1 MMNSSLSDI
10 PLVPPPTKEPAVEEG
25 RTIYVNDAESNLP
38 FKYAHNKVTTAK
50 YTFITF
56 FPKNLFE
63 QFCRLANIYF
73 IIISAL
79 QLIPGVSPTGR
90 WNTLG
95 PLLFVMSVTAVKEAY
110 EDIKRHRQDTQVNN
124 HVTEVL
130 RGGRFERVAW
140 KEVQTGDIVKL
151 TNRQLIPADLVVLTS
166 SEPQGMCYIETANLD
181 GETNLKIRQSLDETY
196 HMQTPEALQA
206 FKGVIKCEHPNNR
219 LYNFDGTINFNNQ
232 SYPLGVKQ
240 ILLRGAM
247 LRNTKWVYGI
257 AIFTGADTK
266 LVRNSRATPAKRS
279 NVERVTNRQVLLI
292 FAFQIFICSF
302 CAVAARIWL
311 NKHHD
316 TTWYLQ
322 WQRKPADEA
331 GWAWITFLIL
341 YNNLIP
347 ISLYVTVE
355 VVKLIQAYF
364 INSDIEMYYA
374 RNDTPAL
381 ARTSNLNEELGQVEY
396 IFSDKTGTLTQN
408 LMEFRKCSI
417 AGIAYGGLVNE
428 DLGASTES
436 AGEPAAKMEEKKEG
450 FENVNF
456 NDPRLLQNLRSGH
469 PTAEVAREFLTLLAV
484 CHTVIPEH
492 DDDGKL
498 IYQASSPDEAA
509 LVSAAR
515 FFGFEYSGKTTKTV
529 TVTVQGKQLTYEVLN
544 VLEFNSTRKR
554 MSVIVRTPEGKILLY
569 CKGADTV
576 IYERLGPDQPY
587 GNITITHLQEFASEG
602 LRTLCVAVS
611 ELDPAQYEEWNKIF
625 RAASLALVNREQ
637 ELDKAAELVEKNLFL
652 LGATAIEDKLQD
664 GVPETIQLL
673 GVAGIKIWVLTG
685 DKQETAINIGYACQ
699 LLNDRMELM
708 VINEDSAQATKR
720 EIEKRLNA
728 IRMGKSP
735 TASPTSSPG
744 PSPSTTMGEGSSGEL
759 ALIIDGHTLHYALED
774 DVKLLLLELATMCKA
789 VVCCRVSPLQKALV
803 VTLVR
808 ENLSAI
814 SLAIGDGANDVSM
827 IQAAH
832 VGIGISGEEGL
843 QAARASDYSIA
854 QFRFLQRLL
863 LIHGRHSYRRISKVI
878 LYSFYKNIALY
889 IVQFWFTIHNAWSG
903 QTFFER
909 TTLTAYNIAWTLLP
923 VVAVGV
929 FDKDVN
935 DRLLLEHPQLYQ
947 TGIRRYYY
955 NYRVFWGWV
964 VNALYHSF
972 ICYWFV
978 ELTFLNQQPYHDGR
992 MMDLF
997 SMGSVSFTCVVVVV
1011 TLKLSLETRYWTW
1024 VNHFVVWGSIIVYAM
1039 WLMVY
1044 GVFYDGTSMGA
1055 DLYRTVFQ
1063 LYRAPEY
1070 YLVIVF
1076 VVVLCL
1082 WRDVTWKFF
1091 ARTHLP
1097 QSYHIVQELQAMDK
1111 RSRKTD
1117 RASARKIYTGYS
1129 FSQDSSEA
1137 DNARHYNTMA
1147 NV

>member
-1 MMNSSLSDI
+1 ML
-10 PLVPPPTKEPAVEEG
+10 EEG
-25 RTIYVNDAESNLP
+25 RTIYVNDAESNIP
-38 FKYAHNKVTTAK
+38 FKYARNKVTTAK
-50 YTFITF
+50 YTIITF

-110 EDIKRHRQDTQVNN
+110 EDIKRHRQDNQVNN
-124 HVTEVL
+124 HVTNVL
-130 RGGRFERVAW
+130 RNGQFEPVAW
-140 KEVQTGDIVKL
+140 KDVKTGDIVKL

-181 GETNLKIRQSLDETY
+181 GETNLKIRQSLDETLSLN
-196 HMQTPEALQA
+196 TPEALQS
-206 FKGVIKCEHPNNR
+206 FKGVVKCEHPNNR
-219 LYNFDGTINFNNQ
+219 LYNFDGTLTFNNQ
-232 SYPLGVKQ
+232 TYPLTVKQ
-240 ILLRGAM
+240 VLLRGAM
-247 LRNTKWVYGI
+247 LRNTKWVYAI
-257 AIFTGADTK
+257 AIFTGKDTK
-266 LVRNSRATPAKRS
+266 LVRNSSATPAKRS
-279 NVERVTNRQVLLI
+279 NVERVTNKQVLLI
-292 FAFQIFICSF
+292 FVFQLFLCSF
-302 CAVAARIWL
+302 CAVANRIWVTEHY
-311 NKHHD
+311 NMG
-316 TTWYLQ
+316 YLYFT
-322 WQRKPADEA
+322 RSPASEA

-364 INSDIEMYYA
+364 INSDVEMYYE
-374 RNDTPAL
+374 RNDTPAQ
-381 ARTSNLNEELGQVEY
+381 ARTSNLNEELGQVAY

-428 DLGASTES
+428 ELGGAETGT
-436 AGEPAAKMEEKKEG
+436 GEPATSSDDKKQG

-469 PTAEVAREFLTLLAV
+469 PTAEVAREFLVLLAV
-484 CHTVIPEH
+484 CHTVVPEY
-492 DDDGKL
+492 DDSGKL

-515 FFGFEYSGKTTKTV
+515 FFGFEFSQRTTKSV
-529 TVTVQGKQLTYEVLN
+529 TINVQGKELRYEILN

-554 MSVIVRTPEGKILLY
+554 MSVIVRSPEGKILLY
-569 CKGADTV
+569 TKGADTV

-602 LRTLCVAVS
+602 LRTLCVAVA
-611 ELDPAQYEEWNKIF
+611 ELDPVQYEEWDKIHK
-625 RAASLALVNREQ
+625 AASLALVNREA

-673 GVAGIKIWVLTG
+673 GVAGIKVWVLTG
-685 DKQETAINIGYACQ
+685 DKQETAINIGFACQ
-699 LLNDRMELM
+699 LLNDKMELM
-708 VINEDSAQATKR
+708 VINEDSPAATQS
-720 EIEKRLNA
+720 EIEKRLSA
-728 IRMGKSP
+728 IRMGRSPSASPSPSPSATPASP
-735 TASPTSSPG
+735 TAGDPLGAGT
-744 PSPSTTMGEGSSGEL
+744 EL
-759 ALIIDGHTLHYALED
+759 ALIIDGHTLHHALED
-774 DVKLLLLELATMCKA
+774 GVKLQLLELARMCKA
-789 VVCCRVSPLQKALV
+789 VICCRVSPLQKALV
-803 VTLVR
+803 VRLVR
-808 ENLSAI
+808 ENLNAI

-832 VGIGISGEEGL
+832 VGVGISGEEGL

-878 LYSFYKNIALY
+878 LYSFYKNIVLY
-889 IVQFWFTIHNAWSG
+889 IVQFWFTINNGWSG

-929 FDKDVN
+929 FDKDVT
-935 DRLLLEHPQLYQ
+935 DRMLLEHPQLYQ

-964 VNALYHSF
+964 ANAIYHSF
-972 ICYWFV
+972 ICFWFV
-978 ELTFLNQQPYHDGR
+978 ALTFRNQQPFGNGQSL
-992 MMDLF
+992 DLF
-997 SMGSVSFTCVVVVV
+997 SLGSVSFTCVVIVV
-1011 TLKLSLETRYWTW
+1011 TLKLGLETRYWTW
-1024 VNHFVVWGSIIVYAM
+1024 VNHFTMWGSIIVYAI

-1044 GVFYDGTSMGA
+1044 GVFFDGTSMGA
-1055 DLYRTVFQ
+1055 DLYRSVFM

-1091 ARTHLP
+1091 QRTDLP
-1097 QSYHIVQELQAMDK
+1097 ESYHIVQEIQAYDT
-1111 RSRKTD
+1111 RD
-1117 RASARKIYTGYS
+1117 RNSNKASARKIYTGYS

-1137 DNARHYNTMA
+1137 DNARRYNTMA